1 MDYIYEAKEFLK
13 NYRSYKRA
21 DKNLKDKLVDLETAL
36 EGYKPINVN
45 GMPGATAE
53 NPDDR
58 ICNLI
63 FERDKT
69 KEAYEANRQLLEK
82 AEKVLQSMDKEL
94 RDILIMSYVEELFE
108 NDIMKKLNI
117 SRPTYFRMKGRAI
130 RQLAREL
137 WGIKAAGY

>member
-94 RDILIMSYVEELFE
+94 RDILIMSYVEEE
-108 NDIMKKLNI
+108 CDTSIMNGLHM
-117 SRPTYFRMKGRAI
+117 SERTYYREKGRAI

-137 WGIKAAGY
+137 WGIKAAGL